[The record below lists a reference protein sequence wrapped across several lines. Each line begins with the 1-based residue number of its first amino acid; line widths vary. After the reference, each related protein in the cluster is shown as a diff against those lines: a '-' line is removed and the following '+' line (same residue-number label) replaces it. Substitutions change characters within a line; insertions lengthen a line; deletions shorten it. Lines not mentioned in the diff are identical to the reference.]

1 VSRGVTGVR
10 HETRRYPSRP
20 FRLRYQM
27 LLSVVIVNWNAR
39 AHLLRC
45 LESLQGTAP
54 SDPWE
59 AIVVDNASSD
69 GSVDAVAAAAPW
81 AKVIANQ
88 SNLGL
93 PAANNQGIAAS
104 SGRYVLIS
112 NADVVYRPGALSSLI
127 DALERHP
134 RAAIAVPQ
142 LIHESTG
149 QLQASAGKLPTLR
162 EAVLGSFGRG
172 SSEGH
177 WLRGWSHD
185 AERPIDYGAEAAY
198 LVRRTAIDAVGPQD
212 ERYPLDWEGVDWAAR
227 MGAGGWEIWFVP
239 SAVVDHAAGASIKQ
253 AQARWVFLSH
263 RGMYQYF
270 SDRRAN
276 WQKPLLAALFTTRA
290 LVKLALIKGGMS
302 IYDRAERDKGVSDQ
316 PRSEPV

>member
-1 VSRGVTGVR
+1 MS
-10 HETRRYPSRP
+10 
-20 FRLRYQM
+20 M
-27 LLSVVIVNWNAR
+27 LLSIVIVNWNAR
-39 AHLLRC
+39 GHLLRC
-45 LESLQGTAP
+45 LQSLERLP
-54 SDPWE
+54 PPDPWE
-59 AIVVDNASSD
+59 TIVVDNASSD
-69 GSVDAVAAAAPW
+69 GSVEAAAAAAPW
-81 AKVIANQ
+81 ATVIANR

-93 PAANNQGIAAS
+93 PAANNQGIAAT

-112 NADVVYRPGALSSLI
+112 NADVVYRPGAIASLI

-149 QLQASAGKLPTLR
+149 QLQASAGRLPTLS

-177 WLRGWSHD
+177 WLRNWSHD
-185 AERPIDYGAEAAY
+185 EERMIDYGAEAAY
-198 LVRRTAIDAVGPQD
+198 LVRREAITAVGPQD

-227 MGAGGWEIWFVP
+227 MAAGGWEIWFVP

-270 SDRRAN
+270 SDRRPK
-276 WQKPLLAALFTTRA
+276 WQKPLLAALFATRA
-290 LVKLALIKGGMS
+290 VVKLALIKGGVP
-302 IYDRAERDKGVSDQ
+302 IYDRAERDKGVGDQ
-316 PRSEPV
+316 ISSESA